1 MLCAIFKSTKKNDTY
16 LYVKDRHDL
25 SPVPEALLDM
35 FGKPQFV
42 MLFNLN
48 GTKQLLAKDNETVK
62 SEIVEKGFYLQ
73 MPPPVENL
81 LTQHKKAMKDQS

>member
-1 MLCAIFKSTKKNDTY
+1 MLCAIFKSIKKPDTY

-25 SPVPEALLDM
+25 SAVPEALLGM

-42 MLFNLN
+42 MLFNLD
-48 GTKQLLAKDNETVK
+48 GAKQLVMSNNEKVK
-62 SEIVEKGFYLQ
+62 AEILEKGFYLQ

-81 LTQHKKAMKDQS
+81 LTQHKKQLRGEQ